1 MINIRLLNNI
11 AVITMSSPPVNA
23 LGLELRTS
31 LLKALRQSFDNDSI
45 DAVIIDSSLPLFCG
59 GADIE
64 EFKTGELW
72 QAPDLNALIDAIDN
86 APKLVIAAIN
96 GFAMGGG
103 LELTMAC
110 DYRIARQAAKLGLP
124 EIKLGLFP
132 GAGGTQRLP
141 RLAGLEVAT
150 EMILSGNPITAAR
163 GESVGLVDRVVSDDE
178 DFHEAALGYCEGL
191 LSNRAARRHCSDM
204 QVDTSQV
211 DADFLKNTRDEIAA
225 KSIGQIAP
233 GYCLKSI
240 ELSTQ
245 LPLKQGLEQD
255 KKAFLELL
263 DTPQARGL
271 THLFFAEREAQKIP
285 GVGRDTAT
293 REIISVAV
301 IGAGTMGTGIT
312 IACLDA
318 GLPVTLIETTNEALD
333 RGLSNISKHYDR
345 SVEKGRIDEE
355 KAETLK
361 ATVTGTL
368 DMAGLADAD
377 LVIEAVFEELSIK
390 QSVFEQLDKICKPG
404 AILASNT
411 STLDLDVIAR
421 VTSRPHDVIGLH
433 FFSPAN
439 IMRLLEIVRGEATAA
454 DVLQTTIKFARRIR
468 KLPVVVGVCFGFVG
482 NRMFEPYFREGS
494 RLLLEGASPEQID
507 TVLTEF
513 GMAMGIVSVADL
525 AGIDVS
531 YRIRNSRRGE
541 FSHDPGYQA
550 IQDRLYELGRYGQKT
565 GRGSYF
571 YEGREKTS
579 DPEVVKLC
587 EELAGKLKIERQQL
601 SDQEILERCL
611 YPLINEGIQIL
622 DDGIAYR
629 AGDCDLIWVNGYGFP
644 AWRGGPLHYADEIG
658 LDTVLAGMKQYQEQL
673 GDYGNMWFKPARLL
687 ETLVRDGVKLSD
699 YVPSR

>member
-1 MINIRLLNNI
+1 MINIQSFNNI
-11 AVITMSSPPVNA
+11 AVITMNSPPVNA

-31 LLKALRQSFDNDSI
+31 LLKALQQSYENDTV
-45 DAVIIDSSLPLFCG
+45 DAVIIDSSLPLFCA

-64 EFKTGELW
+64 ELRTGDIW
-72 QAPDLNALIDAIDN
+72 QTPDLHALIDAVDN

-96 GFAMGGG
+96 GIAMGGG

-141 RLAGLEVAT
+141 RLAGLQVAT
-150 EMILSGNPITAAR
+150 DMILSGNPITAAKA
-163 GESVGLVDRVVSDDE
+163 ESVGLIDRVVSDDVN
-178 DFHEAALGYCEGL
+178 FRQAAVAYCEEL
-191 LSNRAARRHCSDM
+191 LNNKAPRRHCSDM
-204 QVDTSQV
+204 QVDPDEVS
-211 DADFLKNTRDEIAA
+211 DDFFIKIRVEIANNTV
-225 KSIGQIAP
+225 GQIAP
-233 GYCLKSI
+233 EHCLTLI
-240 ELSTQ
+240 ESTTL
-245 LPLKQGLEQD
+245 LPFAEGLEQEKRD
-255 KKAFLELL
+255 FIEILK
-263 DTPQARGL
+263 TPQARAM

-285 GVGRDTAT
+285 GVERDTAT
-293 REIISVAV
+293 REINSVAL

-318 GLPVTLIETTNEALD
+318 GLPVTLIETTTEALD
-333 RGLSNISKHYDR
+333 RGLGNISKHYDR
-345 SVEKGRIDEE
+345 SVDKGRINEE
-355 KAETLK
+355 QAESRKA
-361 ATVTGTL
+361 AVTGTL
-368 DMAGLADAD
+368 DFAGLADTD
-377 LVIEAVFEELSIK
+377 LVIEAVFEELEIK
-390 QSVFEQLDKICKPG
+390 QMVFEQLDKHCKPG

-411 STLDLDVIAR
+411 STLDLDVIAAI
-421 VTSRPHDVIGLH
+421 TSRPEDVIGLH

-439 IMRLLEIVRGEATAA
+439 IMRLLEIVRGQATAPE
-454 DVLQTTIKFARRIR
+454 VLKTALQFGKRIR

-494 RLLLEGASPEQID
+494 RLLLEGASPEQVD
-507 TVLTEF
+507 RVLTEF

-531 YRIRNSRRGE
+531 YRIRESRRQQI
-541 FSHDPGYQA
+541 SHDPSYQA
-550 IQDRLYELGRYGQKT
+550 IQDKLFELGRYGQKS

-587 EELAGKLKIERQQL
+587 EALASGLNIKRRDI
-601 SDQEILERCL
+601 SDREILERCL

-622 DDGIAYR
+622 DEGIAYR
-629 AGDCDLIWVNGYGFP
+629 PGDCDLIWVNGYGFP

-658 LDTVLAGMKQYQEQL
+658 LKSVLAGMSKYAQQL
-673 GDYGNMWFKPARLL
+673 GDYGKLWFKPAKLL
-687 ETLVRDGVKLSD
+687 ETLVRDGIKLSD
-699 YVPSR
+699 YVTSR